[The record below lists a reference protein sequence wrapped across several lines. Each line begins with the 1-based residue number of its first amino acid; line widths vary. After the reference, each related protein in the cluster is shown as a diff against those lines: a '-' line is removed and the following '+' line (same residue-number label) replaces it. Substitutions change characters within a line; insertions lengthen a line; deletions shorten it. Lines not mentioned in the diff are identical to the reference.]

1 MASSFTVI
9 IADGAEG
16 NSSMTQ
22 ISPSVERALEIRGIS
37 TETALRFGIYTAD
50 EHGAPSGVGNVI
62 VFPFWEHGVSV
73 NEKFRAPGKKF
84 WQRSGGR
91 RTFWNSDVLDDPALH
106 SGHMPLVITEG
117 EIDALTAIE
126 CGFPLTVSVPDGA
139 PPEKRADKNE
149 DAAND
154 DDQHGKYEFLW
165 NNRDRLKRIK
175 RFIIAVDGDAPGQR
189 LASELV
195 RRLSAARCSFVS
207 YPGGCKDISDVQQR
221 FGSDAV
227 VSLLNRAK
235 PYPVRGLYRISDYPN
250 AGPLPVY
257 SSGWW
262 TLDEHA
268 KFFLGAFVVISGI
281 PSHGKSTFVS
291 NLLVNFAEQHGW
303 TSAIYTPEMPI
314 VPQMRDKLR
323 RIKGRSG
330 LLSLS
335 PDDLIRIDRWL
346 DRAFVF
352 IDADPNSDD
361 DEEFNLI
368 WVLDKAT
375 DAVLRDGIKVLVID
389 PWNELEHARA
399 GNESM
404 SDYIGRSIRSIK
416 RWAKTYQVIV
426 IVVAHPTKDVG
437 KDGAVRRPGL
447 YDIEGS
453 SHWANKADIGIIIDW
468 PDHAIPHTVV
478 DVKKI
483 RFEECGGKGS
493 VKLKFDRYSARYS
506 TLDEEETHG
515 SGR

>member
-1 MASSFTVI
+1 M
-9 IADGAEG
+9 
-16 NSSMTQ
+16 NQ
-22 ISPSVERALEIRGIS
+22 ISPSVERALELRGIS

-50 EHGAPSGVGNVI
+50 EHGKQSGTGNVI
-62 VFPFWEHGVSV
+62 VFPFLEHGVSV
-73 NEKFRAPGKKF
+73 NEKYRAPGKKF
-84 WQRSGGR
+84 WQRAGGR
-91 RTFWNSDVLDDPALH
+91 RTFWNSDALDDPALQN
-106 SGHMPLVITEG
+106 GQMPLIITEG
-117 EIDALTAIE
+117 ELDALTAIE

-139 PPEKRADKNE
+139 PPETH
-149 DAAND
+149 AAND
-154 DDQHGKYEFLW
+154 DDKTIDDQHGKYEFLW

-189 LASELV
+189 LAGELV

-207 YPGGCKDISDVQQR
+207 YPEGCKDLSDVQQR
-221 FGSDAV
+221 LGGDAV
-227 VSLLNRAK
+227 VAMLNSAK

-268 KFFLGAFVVISGI
+268 KFFLGAFVVISGV
-281 PSHGKSTFVS
+281 PSHGKSSWVS
-291 NLLVNFAEQHGW
+291 NLLVNFAEQYGW
-303 TSAIYTPEMPI
+303 TSAVYTPEMPI

-323 RIKGRSG
+323 RIRGRNAFTALTSDN
-330 LLSLS
+330 LVQ
-335 PDDLIRIDRWL
+335 IDRWL

-361 DEEFNLI
+361 DEEFNLD

-389 PWNELEHARA
+389 PWNELEHARLPH
-399 GNESM
+399 ESM
-404 SDYIGRSIRSIK
+404 SDYIGRSIRAIK

-447 YDIEGS
+447 YDIEAS
-453 SHWANKADIGIIIDW
+453 AHWANKADIGIIIDW
-468 PDHAIPHTVV
+468 PDHSIPQTII

-483 RFEECGGKGS
+483 RFEECGVKGH

-506 TLDEEETHG
+506 TLDQEEC
-515 SGR
+515 SLV